1 MAPEHVEAPAADAV
15 GEPYST
21 ELEPVKGPDI
31 CIKPGGRAT
40 KAFEVD
46 QEILR
51 GIPLHWALRRPQVWI
66 WPRLHRRSHRS
77 SKLWSLCLPTSKLD
91 VFLSHSWR
99 TPGRQKI
106 LGLLLHSC
114 WLSALLGWCLSTG
127 LVLCLRLQGL
137 LDEPFQRILSI
148 AGVEYECGASYWLL
162 LAGPVGLLGGLFVS
176 LYFPLKSRLC
186 FLDIA
191 CVHQGDEELLQ
202 RGISNIGGCLA
213 VSRELL
219 LLYHPTYFSSRL
231 SAFPFDVFWELGS
244 CAEAFGACS
253 SWQLSARQIRQDP
266 SRYCHSSSSAW

>member
-1 MAPEHVEAPAADAV
+1 MQHVCVEEGASEALEHVKAPVAAALGDS
-15 GEPYST
+15 YSN

-31 CIKPGGRAT
+31 CIKLEGYAT
-40 KAFEVD
+40 KAYSKSFEVD
-46 QEILR
+46 QEVLR

-66 WPRLHRRSHRS
+66 QPRLYRRSHLS
-77 SKLWSLCLPTSKLD
+77 SKLWSVCLPTSNLD

-99 TPGRQKI
+99 TPGSQKI

-114 WLSALLGWCLSTG
+114 WLYALLGWCLPTG
-127 LVLCLRLQGL
+127 LVLFLRLQGV

-148 AGVEYECGASYWLL
+148 AGVEYECGSSYWLL
-162 LAGPVGLLGGLFVS
+162 LAGPVGLLGGLFAS

-186 FLDIA
+186 FLDIG

-219 LLYHPTYFSSRL
+219 VLYHPTYFSSRL
-231 SAFPFDVFWELGS
+231 ASLSHFSVSFRR
-244 CAEAFGACS
+244 CS
-253 SWQLSARQIRQDP
+253 L
-266 SRYCHSSSSAW
+266 